1 MTRQEKIAHHIAA
14 RIVRNRSRKHFGSLY
29 ADALQEIMTNPT
41 TSNMTVPSG
50 IPVTTKQTDYK
61 NLATGEDFRPQAA
74 DAVLPAQPAP
84 RAADTDAALEGVGG

>member
-1 MTRQEKIAHHIAA
+1 MTQ
-14 RIVRNRSRKHFGSLY
+14 
-29 ADALQEIMTNPT
+29 TNPT
-41 TSNMTVPSG
+41 TSGMSVPSAV
-50 IPVTTKQTDYK
+50 PVTTKQTDYK